1 MPRAL
6 VSRDAG
12 ISKLKGIKEQHMFR
26 KRLVVTWVAGIAT
39 VAVPAFSQSE
49 TPRQQISAQAFGSFV
64 TGTTQNGIENN
75 ATNSGGVLGS
85 YRFFFSEHHGIEAN
99 YGYSLN
105 TQSYGSPEGVLGVK
119 TYSHEVS
126 GAYVFRV
133 PLRKFTPFALAGA
146 GALIFDPK
154 DFTGA
159 SSQTRATFVY
169 GAGADFN
176 LSRRVFVRAEYRGL
190 VYNSPTYNLAA
201 FSGLDR
207 VTHRAEPSIGFGYR
221 F

>member
-1 MPRAL
+1 MFQRRL
-6 VSRDAG
+6 I
-12 ISKLKGIKEQHMFR
+12 ISI
-26 KRLVVTWVAGIAT
+26 VAGIAS
-39 VAVPAFSQSE
+39 AALPAFSQSE
-49 TPRQQISAQAFGSFV
+49 TPRQEVSAQAFGSFV
-64 TGTTQNGIENN
+64 TNTTQNGIENK

-105 TQSYGSPEGVLGVK
+105 TQSYGSSAGVLGVK
-119 TYSHEVS
+119 SYSHEIS

-133 PLRKFTPFALAGA
+133 PLRKVTPFALAGA
-146 GALIFDPK
+146 GALVFDPK

-159 SSQTRATFVY
+159 SVQTRAAFIY
-169 GAGADFN
+169 GAGADVN

-190 VYNSPTYNLAA
+190 VYNSPTYDLAA